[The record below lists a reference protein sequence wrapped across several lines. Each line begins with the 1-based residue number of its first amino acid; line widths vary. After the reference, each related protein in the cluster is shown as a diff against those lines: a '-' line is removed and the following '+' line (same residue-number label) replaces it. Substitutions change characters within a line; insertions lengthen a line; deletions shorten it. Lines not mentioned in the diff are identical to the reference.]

1 MPYKLRKARNKP
13 LYWVIDNSGKKYE
26 KEPIPLERAKKQLV
40 ALHIH
45 TKHGGSSVVD
55 TNALNATTLGNAG
68 KLAAIDAINKTPINF
83 NTGQG
88 IDIATQNAIKAY
100 LLVYPAQTLGIL
112 TNFIIPQLIENAH
125 IAAKTVADNLAD
137 KANLAKGLAT
147 RPTPTEYTTAENAY
161 YASMYN
167 TTGGS
172 IWSSVVD
179 TVNKIPG
186 WTTSLVS
193 NKYTT
198 ATQNWINKNKDNT
211 VRTLTVRRAP
221 IAKGLTLT
229 FDLITAGRW
238 SPGVKAAGY
247 DNMYHLSM
255 VITNQDGKPSQLEK
269 LANLNYTDTVTEQPD
284 TVYRNIPVPSGII
297 IGEMLAKTHA
307 AMGDDKYFKYDAF
320 SYNCQNFI
328 YNLLK
333 ANGMG
338 TQADYDWLLQPIS
351 VLLANE
357 PGFLPGLAKTVTNI
371 GAIWGTLF
379 GGGEKRPTLH
389 KDGDKYSIQYKG
401 RIIARFETRK
411 GAIEYL
417 NTLTP
422 DKIKEIDERIIRTFN
437 LPSDDGS
444 DEELRGGNLPSLQT
458 LYQISVE
465 SYSDTPKSVENWNLI
480 ASTPT
485 LKFFQNDR
493 TIIVGIRG
501 TNANDFRDIKADVGI
516 AFNTL
521 KTTKRYKADFK
532 DLSRFEH
539 RGFTYYGVGHS
550 LGGAILDALIDDGL
564 IEKGVSFNP
573 AVEPLNLRND
583 SYLKNRRIYITRDPL
598 YRTEGF
604 LAKGAEVR
612 IGNEGEFA
620 HNLSNFKDIVGGGHA
635 HSRPISSVTPEH
647 EKSMVGFTLGER
659 HALPKVTDQET
670 ARQVLT
676 NLSNAT
682 SDDLRHFLGED
693 IKTFRELVKPTWK
706 QILRYLHPNK
716 GGTPDDQAKMNIVT
730 ALVETTYGKGATIT
744 GSGILGGENTWAQ
757 IEHQYRKL
765 ARELSGINI
774 PAPERY
780 LEIYNQLNTFLTPDI
795 IRDINPVDIAA
806 FNTGLT
812 HDNILRLVSRIIGI
826 ANSRKN
832 IRSSTVRGG
841 GLAHSRPIMCC
852 GRTVHVE
859 VPSVVENPIRRVRR
873 NAAERIARHQ
883 ERLAEPEDS
892 DPSIQDWETSESKL
906 YLKSK
911 ARKET
916 DPQGGGHN
924 KSKLLPS
931 VIAEGKRVIAQDLY
945 DAQQRRYDRLYDR
958 QGYTTIPRIPTRA
971 PRGRL
976 VGIPEVE
983 GYGKKVK
990 HIKRYLKGMGIR
1002 ATKGNIDKAMS
1013 ACDSEGVVF

>member
-45 TKHGGSSVVD
+45 TKHGGS
-55 TNALNATTLGNAG
+55 
-68 KLAAIDAINKTPINF
+68 
-83 NTGQG
+83 
-88 IDIATQNAIKAY
+88 
-100 LLVYPAQTLGIL
+100 
-112 TNFIIPQLIENAH
+112 
-125 IAAKTVADNLAD
+125 
-137 KANLAKGLAT
+137 
-147 RPTPTEYTTAENAY
+147 
-161 YASMYN
+161 
-167 TTGGS
+167 

-198 ATQNWINKNKDNT
+198 ATQNWINKNKNNT
-211 VRTLTVRRAP
+211 VRTLTIRRAP
-221 IAKGLTLT
+221 IAKGLTLA
-229 FDLITAGRW
+229 FDLITAGKW

-284 TVYRNIPVPSGII
+284 TVYRNISVPSGII

-351 VLLANE
+351 VLLANQ

-444 DEELRGGNLPSLQT
+444 DEELRGGGLPSLQT

-465 SYSDTPKSVENWNLI
+465 SYSDTPKSVENWKLI

-493 TIIVGIRG
+493 TVIVGIRG
-501 TNANDFRDIKADVGI
+501 TNMNDFRDIKADVGI

-573 AVEPLNLRND
+573 AVEPSNLRND

-620 HNLSNFKDIVGGGHA
+620 HNLSNFKDIVGGGHE

-659 HALPKVTDQET
+659 HALPKVEDKET
-670 ARQVLT
+670 ARRVLT
-676 NLSNAT
+676 NLSKAT

-706 QILRYLHPNK
+706 QILRYLHSDK
-716 GGTPDDQAKMNIVT
+716 GGTPEDQAKINIVT
-730 ALVETTYGKGATIT
+730 ALVESTYGKGETIT
-744 GSGILGGENTWAQ
+744 GSGI
-757 IEHQYRKL
+757 
-765 ARELSGINI
+765 
-774 PAPERY
+774 
-780 LEIYNQLNTFLTPDI
+780 
-795 IRDINPVDIAA
+795 
-806 FNTGLT
+806 
-812 HDNILRLVSRIIGI
+812 
-826 ANSRKN
+826 
-832 IRSSTVRGG
+832 RGG

-873 NAAERIARHQ
+873 NAVERIARHQ

-892 DPSIQDWETSESKL
+892 DPSIQDWETLESKL

-990 HIKRYLKGMGIR
+990 HIKKYLKGMGIR